1 MERFMS
7 NQPEENKEV
16 CGACNGAGRMPRDP
30 DIGTDQ
36 ECFVCDGS
44 GYVPKEPSSEDAQ

>member
-1 MERFMS
+1 MNE
-7 NQPEENKEV
+7 NQVEDQPVKYE
-16 CGACNGAGRMPRDP
+16 CPCCMGTGRMVWDA

-44 GYVPKEPSSEDAQ
+44 GEVDENV